1 MSQRFIESPDFPVD
15 AVNKASA
22 EEKRGGGRPD
32 YWEMVFW
39 WTRKPLASAR
49 AVVAGAALPSNINN
63 IDPMRFKTWLRLD
76 ASKTPHRLNPEIP
89 RELQGLLK
97 EKKLLDPFAGFGSI
111 PLEAVRLGIGE
122 VVAVELLPVAYIFLK
137 ATLEIP
143 KWSTEKGIANEL
155 VKDVER
161 WGKWIA
167 EELRKD
173 PDIRELYDEDVA
185 VYIGTW
191 EVQCPI
197 CKRYT
202 PLVGNWW
209 LARAKKNNKAYT
221 RLAWMK
227 PVVDQNEARIEVV
240 DLNRIHGATTNA
252 KVATSEKSIGGAK
265 IESYT
270 IRIAGKEYSV
280 PEPNVIAEAEYAR
293 CLLCNNVMLDEEAI
307 AELKRRVEAELAKT
321 TRIPVRFSDTF
332 YRQLFTKGVNKS
344 LDELKERAK
353 KGVVDL
359 DQDVRMY
366 TQLKVSRNISSVKE
380 VFSKVLKELSE
391 QYPVFYPKKALRDW
405 NRKLEEYLNGLITL
419 EELKTASAR
428 PRLLVK
434 VKVVNKQLVFE
445 PATREDDEKLW
456 KALEKLRAI
465 WGDPDIPKEPI
476 APYGNRYI
484 FPILYGFDKWYKLF
498 NPRQLLTLVKIVKL
512 VREAGKSVEKEK
524 LGQGWSKEDA
534 YKYAEA
540 VTTYLAI
547 ALIKYANYNST
558 NNVWNLSLIMAH
570 TLSMRG
576 IAMMWNWYEQRPDI
590 SWTGSWIRN
599 IGAINDGLKYLLSA
613 VSGSSSRV
621 RVLLD
626 DATSSSKLRDEK
638 YDLIVTD
645 PPYRDDVPY
654 AELSDFYYVWLKRA
668 LSDVSKE
675 SDFLKLAP
683 RFYMDAFF
691 VCRENEVNCREIEVQ
706 WKEFSTKEVSYEEG
720 RARSFGLGSA
730 LDHYRYLMA
739 SAFNTMNRLLK
750 DDGLLITYFA
760 HTDPEAWAEL
770 IEAGWKHGGF
780 TVTAG
785 FPVAT
790 ESAQSVIKQGK
801 LSLDT
806 SIVVVWRKGA
816 REGPEASMDSVVKE
830 MFSEGVEWSKKVY
843 GKLYGRDL
851 FFSVFTRMLSV
862 ATRYGKLYD
871 SKGEVDARRL
881 VEEYVTPLT
890 VKALV
895 TAISGE
901 REGEVILD
909 KAALFYLITKLLYAT
924 SGVQVKSKTLTPG
937 DIVLLS
943 LATGLDGKELLVNK
957 ILVKTRN
964 KDEYRFMEPLPRG
977 LEPLDSDRKGFIE
990 FLESRGLDPVTLSV
1004 NKEEEKEGR
1013 RMVSVDVL
1021 HLMEYAVTTDKP
1033 QELIKT
1039 LKKKYPE
1046 LYESAVKLARLLV
1059 NALPKDPESIMCNKL
1074 FLYLDRGEA

>member
-1 MSQRFIESPDFPVD
+1 VSQRFIESPDFPVD

-49 AVVAGAALPSNINN
+49 AAVAGAALPSNIN
-63 IDPMRFKTWLRLD
+63 PMRFNTWLRLN

-122 VVAVELLPVAYIFLK
+122 VVAVELLPVAYVFLK
-137 ATLEIP
+137 AILEIP

-191 EVQCPI
+191 EVRCPI

-209 LARAKKNNKAYT
+209 LARVKKNNKAYT

-227 PVVDQNEARIEVV
+227 PVVDQNEAHIEVV

-252 KVATSEKSIGGAK
+252 EVVTSEKSIGGAK

-270 IRIAGKEYSV
+270 IRVAGKEYSV

-353 KGVVDL
+353 KGVVD
-359 DQDVRMY
+359 QDVRMY
-366 TQLKVSRNISSVKE
+366 TLLKASRTISSAKE
-380 VFSKVLKELSE
+380 VFSKVLEELSE

-419 EELKTASAR
+419 EALKTVSAR

-434 VKVVNKQLVFE
+434 VKVVNKQLLFE
-445 PATREDDEKLW
+445 PATQEDNEKLW
-456 KALEKLRAI
+456 RALEKLRGI
-465 WGDPDIPKEPI
+465 YGDSDIPKDPI
-476 APYGNRYI
+476 PLHGNRYI

-498 NPRQLLTLVKIVKL
+498 NPRQLLVLVKLVKL
-512 VREAGKSVEKEK
+512 VREAGKRVEKEK
-524 LGQGWSKEDA
+524 LDQGWSKEDA
-534 YKYAEA
+534 RKYAEA

-547 ALIKYANYNST
+547 ALVRYVDFNSIVT
-558 NNVWNLSLIMAH
+558 AWNPGYEIIQHSLAV
-570 TLSMRG
+570 RG
-576 IAMMWNWYEQRPDI
+576 IAMQWNWSEGVPLVVE
-590 SWTGSWIRN
+590 TGTFKRN
-599 IGAINDGLKYLLSA
+599 IENITNALLYLINA

-621 RVLLD
+621 KVFLD
-626 DATSSSKLRDEK
+626 DATELSKLEGEK
-638 YDLIVTD
+638 FDVIVTD

-668 LSDVSKE
+668 LSDISEE
-675 SDFLKLAP
+675 SGLLKLTP

-691 VCRENEVNCREIEVQ
+691 VNGREIEVQ

-720 RARSFGLGSA
+720 RTRSFGLGSA

-739 SAFNTMNRLLK
+739 SAFNTMNWLLK

-816 REGPEASMDSVVKE
+816 REGLEASMDLVIKK

-901 REGEVILD
+901 REGEIILD

-943 LATGLDGKELLVNK
+943 LATGLDSKELLVNK
-957 ILVKTRN
+957 ILVKTRK

-977 LEPLDSDRKGFIE
+977 LEPLYSDRKGFIE

-1059 NALPKDPESIMCNKL
+1059 KALPKDLESIMCNNL

>member
-1 MSQRFIESPDFPVD
+1 VSQRFIESPYFPVD
-15 AVNKASA
+15 AANEASA
-22 EEKRGGGRPD
+22 KEKGGGGRPD

-49 AVVAGAALPSNINN
+49 AVVAGAALPSNI
-63 IDPMRFKTWLRLD
+63 DSTRFKTWLQLN
-76 ASKTPHRLNPEIP
+76 AAKTPHRLNPEIP
-89 RELQGLLK
+89 RELQGLFK

-137 ATLEIP
+137 AILEIP
-143 KWSTEKGIANEL
+143 KWSTEKGIANKL

-161 WGKWIA
+161 WGKWIV

-191 EVQCPI
+191 EVRCPI

-202 PLVGNWW
+202 PLIGNWW
-209 LARAKKNNKAYT
+209 LARVKKNEVYT

-227 PVVDQNEARIEVV
+227 HIVDQNEVRIEVV

-252 KVATSEKSIGGAK
+252 KVVTSEKSIGGAK

-270 IRIAGKEYSV
+270 IKIVGREYRV
-280 PEPNVIAEAEYAR
+280 PEPNVIAEAEYAT
-293 CLLCNNVMLDEEAI
+293 CLLCNNTILDEEAI
-307 AELKRRVEAELAKT
+307 AELKKRVEAELAKT
-321 TRIPVRFSDTF
+321 IRIPVRFSDTF
-332 YRQLFTKGVNKS
+332 YRQLFAKGVNK
-344 LDELKERAK
+344 LLGELKERAK
-353 KGVVDL
+353 RGVVD
-359 DQDVRMY
+359 QDARMY
-366 TQLKVSRNISSVKE
+366 ILLKESKKLSSAKE
-380 VFSKVLKELSE
+380 VFKKALKELSE

-405 NRKLEEYLNGLITL
+405 NRKLEEYLNGQITL
-419 EELKTASAR
+419 EELKTAIAR

-445 PATREDDEKLW
+445 PATQEDNEKLW
-456 KALEKLRAI
+456 RALEKLRGI
-465 WGDPDIPKEPI
+465 WGDLDIPKEPI
-476 APYGNRYI
+476 TPYGSRYL

-498 NPRQLLTLVKIVKL
+498 NPRQLLTLVKLVKL
-512 VREAGKSVEKEK
+512 IREAGKRVEEEK
-524 LGQGWSKEDA
+524 LKQGWSREDA

-540 VTTYLAI
+540 ITTYLAI
-547 ALIKYANYNST
+547 LLCKHADWNSMMSGWQLSYLIA
-558 NNVWNLSLIMAH
+558 AH
-570 TLSMRG
+570 TLAMRG
-576 IAMMWNWYEQRPDI
+576 IAMVWNWGEYNPLSDYKGTWKAM
-590 SWTGSWIRN
+590 SKN
-599 IGAINDGLKYLLSA
+599 IIGGLSYLVNA

-626 DATSSSKLRDEK
+626 DATSLSRLGDEK
-638 YDLIVTD
+638 FDLIVTD

-668 LSDVSKE
+668 LSDIREE
-675 SDFLKLAP
+675 SGLLELAP

-691 VCRENEVNCREIEVQ
+691 VNGREIEVQ

-739 SAFNTMNRLLK
+739 SAFNTMNWLLK
-750 DDGLLITYFA
+750 DEGLLATYFA

-790 ESAQSVIKQGK
+790 ESAQSTIKRGK

-806 SIVVVWRKGA
+806 SIVVVWRKST
-816 REGPEASMDSVVKE
+816 REGPKASMDSVVKE
-830 MFSEGVEWSKKVY
+830 MFNEGVEWSKKVY

-851 FFSVFTRMLSV
+851 FFSMFTRMLSV
-862 ATRYGKLYD
+862 ATRYSKIYD
-871 SKGEVDARRL
+871 SKGEVDAKRL

-901 REGEVILD
+901 REEEVILD
-909 KAALFYLITKLLYAT
+909 KVALFYLTTKLLYAT
-924 SGVQVKSKTLTPG
+924 SGVQVKSKILTPG

-943 LATGLDGKELLVNK
+943 LATGLDSKELLVNK
-957 ILVKTRN
+957 ILVKTRR
-964 KDEYRFMEPLPRG
+964 KDEYRFMEPMPRG
-977 LEPLDSDRKGFIE
+977 LEPLYSDRKGFIE
-990 FLESRGLDPVTLSV
+990 FLESRGLNPVTLSV
-1004 NKEEEKEGR
+1004 SKEEEEKGR

-1039 LKKKYPE
+1039 LKKMYPE
-1046 LYESAVKLARLLV
+1046 LYESAVKLAKFLV
-1059 NALPKDPESIMCNKL
+1059 KALPKDPESTVCNKI
-1074 FLYLDRGEA
+1074 FLYMGGV

>member
-1 MSQRFIESPDFPVD
+1 VSQRFIESPYFPVD
-15 AVNKASA
+15 DVNEASA
-22 EEKRGGGRPD
+22 REKQGGGRPE

-49 AVVAGAALPSNINN
+49 AVVAGAVLPSNI
-63 IDPMRFKTWLRLD
+63 DSTRFKSWLQLNV
-76 ASKTPHRLNPEIP
+76 AKTPHRLNPVIP
-89 RELQGLLK
+89 RELQGLFK

-111 PLEAVRLGIGE
+111 PLEAMRLGIGE

-137 ATLEIP
+137 AILEIP

-161 WGKWIA
+161 WGKWIV
-167 EELRKD
+167 EELRRD

-209 LARAKKNNKAYT
+209 LARVKKNEVYT

-227 PVVDQNEARIEVV
+227 PIVDQNEVRIEVV

-252 KVATSEKSIGGAK
+252 KVVTSEKSIGGAR
-265 IESYT
+265 IETYT
-270 IRIAGKEYSV
+270 IKIAGREYRV
-280 PEPNVIAEAEYAR
+280 PEPNVIADAEYAT
-293 CLLCNNVMLDEEAI
+293 CLLCNNTILDEEAI
-307 AELKRRVEAELAKT
+307 AELKKHIDAELAKT
-321 TRIPVRFSDTF
+321 IRIPVRFSDTF
-332 YRQLFTKGVNKS
+332 YRQLFARGVNKL

-353 KGVVDL
+353 KGVVD
-359 DQDVRMY
+359 QDVKMY
-366 TQLKVSRNISSVKE
+366 TLLKESKKLSSAKE
-380 VFSKVLKELSE
+380 VFSKILKELSE

-405 NRKLEEYLNGLITL
+405 NRKLEEYLNGQITL
-419 EELKTASAR
+419 EELKTAIAR

-456 KALEKLRAI
+456 RALEKLRGI
-465 WGDPDIPKEPI
+465 WGDPDIPKEAIP
-476 APYGNRYI
+476 PYGSRYL

-498 NPRQLLTLVKIVKL
+498 NPRQLLTLVKLVKL
-512 VREAGKSVEKEK
+512 VREAGKRVEEEK
-524 LGQGWSKEDA
+524 LRLGWSREDA

-547 ALIKYANYNST
+547 ALVRYVSYNAMVTFWNYGGQLPAQ
-558 NNVWNLSLIMAH
+558 VALA
-570 TLSMRG
+570 LSMRG
-576 IAMMWNWYEQRPDI
+576 IAMSWNWGEAVY
-590 SWTGSWIRN
+590 SATMSGTGTLKMN
-599 IGAINDGLKYLLSA
+599 IEKIHNKILPYLLSA
-613 VSGSSSRV
+613 SSAYFSRV

-626 DATSSSKLRDEK
+626 DATSLSKLGDERF
-638 YDLIVTD
+638 DLIVTD

-668 LSDVSKE
+668 LSDVREE
-675 SDFLKLAP
+675 SGLLELAP

-691 VCRENEVNCREIEVQ
+691 VNGREIEVQ

-730 LDHYRYLMA
+730 LDHYKYLMA
-739 SAFNTMNRLLK
+739 SAFNTMNWLLK
-750 DDGLLITYFA
+750 DEGLLATYFA

-790 ESAQSVIKQGK
+790 EYAQSTIKRGK

-806 SIVVVWRKGA
+806 SIVVVWRKGR
-816 REGPEASMDSVVKE
+816 REGLEASMDSVVKE

-862 ATRYGKLYD
+862 ATRYSKLYD
-871 SKGEVDARRL
+871 SKGEVDAKRL

-901 REGEVILD
+901 REEEVILD
-909 KAALFYLITKLLYAT
+909 KVALFYLTTKLLYAT
-924 SGVQVKSKTLTPG
+924 SGVQVKSKILTPG

-943 LATGLDGKELLVNK
+943 LATGLDSKELLVNK
-957 ILVKTRN
+957 ILVKTRK

-977 LEPLDSDRKGFIE
+977 LEPLYSDRKGFIE
-990 FLESRGLDPVTLSV
+990 FLEGRGLNPVTLSV
-1004 NKEEEKEGR
+1004 SKEEEEEGR

-1039 LKKKYPE
+1039 LKKTYPE
-1046 LYESAVKLARLLV
+1046 LYESAVKLAKFLV
-1059 NALPKDPESIMCNKL
+1059 KALPKDPESTVCNKI
-1074 FLYLDRGEA
+1074 FLYMGGV